1 MPLWFWPATILIDKN
16 REKKYGTCTGETPM
30 TTDRLPRSIV
40 RSGTH
45 YLQLL
50 FVFFCLLI
58 FGCINLYSAGLNTN
72 YWQTHIFH
80 LIPAIIAFVSCSF
93 LIPLP
98 HLNSS
103 AYFLY
108 AGLLTLHVL
117 EFFFGYEAGG
127 SQRWLSVAG
136 LRFQP
141 SEFTKLILIVTTAR
155 FLAANRCPAPYRLQD
170 LWPLLAM
177 ISVLFLLIFLQP
189 DLGTAGI
196 CLVIVCT
203 QLLFVKIDKKSILIA
218 MLSALLAVVTAW
230 KFLLRDYQK
239 LRVLN
244 LLYPELDP
252 HGSGYNSLQSIIA
265 VGSGQLSGKGFLQG
279 SQSQLQFLPARH
291 TDFALA
297 VFAEEHGFI
306 STILVLVLFATF
318 AWIGTL
324 IAAKSRDMFSGLLAI
339 GLTTKIFVEFS
350 INVAMILGIF
360 PVVGSPL
367 PFFSFGGSSL
377 VANSI
382 ASGLLI
388 AVDRADTAKR
398 GSQWI

>member
-1 MPLWFWPATILIDKN
+1 M
-16 REKKYGTCTGETPM
+16 
-30 TTDRLPRSIV
+30 
-40 RSGTH
+40 
-45 YLQLL
+45 
-50 FVFFCLLI
+50 
-58 FGCINLYSAGLNTN
+58 GCVNLYSAGLSTD
-72 YWQTHIFH
+72 YWQTQMIH
-80 LIPAIIAFVSCSF
+80 LIPAVFAFILCSF

-103 AYFLY
+103 AYILY
-108 AGLLTLHVL
+108 AGLLILHIL

-141 SEFTKLILIVTTAR
+141 SEFTKLILIITTAR
-155 FLAANRCPAPYRLQD
+155 FLSANRCPAPYRLQD
-170 LWPLLAM
+170 LWLLLVM
-177 ISVLFLLIFLQP
+177 VSVLFLLIFLQP

-203 QLLFVKIDKKSILIA
+203 QLLFIKMDKKSVFIA
-218 MLSALLAVVTAW
+218 GASALLAVAAAW

-239 LRVLN
+239 LRVFN

-265 VGSGQLSGKGFLQG
+265 VGSGQLGGKGFLQG
-279 SQSQLQFLPARH
+279 SQSQLHFLPARH

-306 STILVLVLFATF
+306 GTMLVLVLFAVL
-318 AWIGTL
+318 AWIGAL

-360 PVVGSPL
+360 PVVGTPL

-388 AVDRADTAKR
+388 AVDRADTARR
-398 GSQWI
+398 GSQWT